1 MAEPLL
7 LIDGDQ
13 YLFKATAAVEEEIKW
28 DEENHVLYSNVEKA
42 WTNLQGM
49 VKRIHERYQT
59 TQHAVCFSTYPGF
72 RSNIDATYKATRAA
86 RKPLCYAAL
95 RVRMED
101 TYTCIAMPALEA
113 DDVMGILATKPGKTR
128 RIIVSQDKD
137 MKTIP
142 GELWDGKDHYNITEA
157 EADRW
162 HMYQTLTGDT
172 VDEYKGCPGMGP
184 KKAEKLLDDTSG
196 MKGCP
201 ECVTDA
207 CCGSSAS
214 QWKCTGRKG
223 CAGVWPRIVKA
234 FEKAELTEE
243 HALTQA
249 RLARIL
255 RWSDWDSKNKEPILW
270 TPPA

>member
-42 WTNLQGM
+42 WANLQGM

-72 RSNIDATYKATRAA
+72 RSSIDPSYKATRAA

-95 RVRMED
+95 RVRMDD

-142 GELWDGKDHYNITEA
+142 GELWDGKDHHNITEA

-172 VDEYKGCPGMGP
+172 VDEYNGCPGMGP
-184 KKAEKLLDDTSG
+184 KKADKLLDTMLERQG
-196 MKGCP
+196 MLMTEPKP
-201 ECVTDA
+201 NL
-207 CCGSSAS
+207 
-214 QWKCTGRKG
+214 
-223 CAGVWPRIVKA
+223 VWEAIVAAFVKA
-234 FEKAELTEE
+234 GLTEE
-243 HALTQA
+243 LALTQA

-255 RWSDWDSKNKEPILW
+255 RWSDWDSKKKEPILW
-270 TPPA
+270 TPPS